1 MLFDGRER
9 SEIGL
14 IAGAQISSATL
25 DIGSVESGSFFRI
38 FFVAV
43 RRRFGIIDDME
54 MSSPRFS
61 FMQPA
66 RSVWSANLRVA
77 CALAIAILI
86 IFGGPSGEVLAA
98 TAVATYELNNTF
110 AADQTGAPALTA
122 VDPTGTSQFQTDL
135 VLGQVRPAWFFNG
148 TNLPAQQSGLTL
160 NTTGLLPPQSFSI
173 DLVCQFTAGANA
185 WRRLIDVQNRSS
197 DSGFYVDPNNN
208 LDIFPVSGSSA
219 AWTNNVYHH
228 IVLTDDGAQVNAYLD
243 GVSQFSAATTIL
255 NLDADPTNNPDRLLG
270 FFLDNTAGGGQGE
283 WSPGSVALVRVW
295 SGVLT
300 SAEAQA
306 LANNPFAVPEP
317 SSVVLCIA
325 GAGVMGWFGC
335 RRFRKA

>member
-1 MLFDGRER
+1 MP
-9 SEIGL
+9 
-14 IAGAQISSATL
+14 
-25 DIGSVESGSFFRI
+25 SV
-38 FFVAV
+38 
-43 RRRFGIIDDME
+43 
-54 MSSPRFS
+54 
-61 FMQPA
+61 
-66 RSVWSANLRVA
+66 RSVWSLAFRA
-77 CALAIAILI
+77 PGAAAIAILMA
-86 IFGGPSGEVLAA
+86 FGMQPREIRAA
-98 TAVATYELNNTF
+98 TAVATYEFNNTF
-110 AADQTGAPALTA
+110 AADQPGAPALA
-122 VDPTGTSQFQTDL
+122 VVNPTGTSQFQTDT
-135 VLGQVRPAWFFNG
+135 VLGEVRPAWFFNG
-148 TNLPAQQSGLTL
+148 TNQPAQQSGFTL

-173 DLVCQFTAGANA
+173 DLICQFTAGANS
-185 WRRLIDVQNRSS
+185 WRRILDVQNRSS
-197 DSGFYVDPNNN
+197 DAGFYVDPSNN
-208 LDIFPVSGSSA
+208 LDVFPISGSSA

-317 SSVVLCIA
+317 SSVVLLIA
-325 GAGVMGWFGC
+325 GAGVVGWFGC
-335 RRFRKA
+335 RSRKA